1 MSIESELYP
10 LLAARCPRVFPDVA
24 PLGTVTPYVTWQG
37 LGGRTLRFLENT
49 PADKRN
55 TLMQINVWSAT
66 RMQAIT
72 LMRDIEDALCASAS
86 LTVNPMGEP
95 LSTYEEDTN
104 LYGSLQRFSI
114 YSAR

>member
-1 MSIESELYP
+1 
-10 LLAARCPRVFPDVA
+10 
-24 PLGTVTPYVTWQG
+24 
-37 LGGRTLRFLENT
+37 
-49 PADKRN
+49 
-55 TLMQINVWSAT
+55 
-66 RMQAIT
+66 MQAIT